1 MREGR
6 LGYNCENGRYGL
18 LSMDLWID
26 RGFHCGECM
35 EVLVDDQNLA
45 EELEPLLFENHPT
58 KDAQTVKKVAYYY
71 AGKMIEK
78 YRNTGMVVV
87 YK

>member
-1 MREGR
+1 MYETHDYKKNNIRE
-6 LGYNCENGRYGL
+6 
-18 LSMDLWID
+18 
-26 RGFHCGECM
+26 
-35 EVLVDDQNLA
+35 NLA

-78 YRNTGMVVV
+78 YRNTGKKKDIPMATVWQQSFSRS
-87 YK
+87 K